1 MAVEG
6 EVFSGAILAGGASS
20 RMGRD
25 KAMIEIGD
33 TRLIQVAVDA
43 LADAGA
49 AEIFVVGGDAEALSA
64 LGLRVVA
71 DEFPGEGP
79 LGGIITALD
88 SATAPTVAVLA
99 CDHLS
104 TEGPAVRSIV
114 GALGTG
120 DVVVPVVEGRQQT
133 LHAAWRREARHTLRA
148 RFVAGARSVRDGLA
162 GLSVVQLLD
171 ADPCWF
177 RDADVSADLPRSTQ

>member
-6 EVFSGAILAGGASS
+6 EAFSGAILAGGASS

-25 KAMIEIGD
+25 KAMIEIGER
-33 TRLIQVAVDA
+33 RLIQVSVDA
-43 LADAGA
+43 LVDAGA
-49 AEIFVVGGDAEALSA
+49 AEIFVVGGDADALGT
-64 LGLRVVA
+64 LGLRVVG

-88 SATAPTVAVLA
+88 SAIAPTVVVLA

-120 DVVVPVVEGRQQT
+120 DVVVPVVDGRKQT
-133 LHAAWRREARHTLRA
+133 LHAAWRRDARHTLRA
-148 RFVAGARSVRDGLA
+148 RFEAGARSVRDGLV

-171 ADPCWF
+171 GDPCWF
-177 RDADVSADLPRSTQ
+177 RDADVSADLPRPKQ